1 MKRQGLIWCLLILSA
16 TGYWT
21 GSNASFL
28 QQEPAG
34 NENYDQTLYILGDR
48 DEGNTEVFSY
58 QDLQSLQGQEAPG
71 VSSFVLQ
78 DRTSQTSV
86 PFTFTT
92 VQAYLAQTSS
102 SGPQ

>member
-1 MKRQGLIWCLLILSA
+1 MMSA
-16 TGYWT
+16 AGYWA
-21 GSNASFL
+21 SYSASFL
-28 QQEPAG
+28 QQEAVG
-34 NENYDQTLYILGDR
+34 SENYDQTLYVLGDR

-58 QDLQSLQGQEAPG
+58 PDLQSLQEQEAPG